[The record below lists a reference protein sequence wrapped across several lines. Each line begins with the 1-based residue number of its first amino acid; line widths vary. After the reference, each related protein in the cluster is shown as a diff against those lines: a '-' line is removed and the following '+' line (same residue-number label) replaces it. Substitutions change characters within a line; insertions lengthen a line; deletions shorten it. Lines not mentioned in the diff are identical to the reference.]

1 MLVQRDSTF
10 ELPESKK
17 KLSETL
23 FEYFAKTELWIVNL
37 LDDLFRYSM
46 DNPWSPFVSYL
57 YQ

>member
-23 FEYFAKTELWIVNL
+23 FEYFAKTELWIANL

-46 DNPWSPFVSYL
+46 DNP
-57 YQ
+57 